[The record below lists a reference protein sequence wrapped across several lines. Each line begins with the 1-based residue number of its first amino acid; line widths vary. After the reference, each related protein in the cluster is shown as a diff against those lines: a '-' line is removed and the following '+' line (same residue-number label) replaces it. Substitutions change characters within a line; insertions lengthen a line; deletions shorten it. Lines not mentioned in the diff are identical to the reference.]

1 MNTLKLYETLSGISG
16 DMVHAAET
24 GNWDRLIELERTVAR
39 LRDRLS
45 AEDAQAKLT
54 ESERNRKVHLIKR
67 ILADDRKVRS
77 YTEPW
82 MDHVR
87 RFLGD
92 ATPGRDI
99 RSTYTAA
106 GY

>member
-1 MNTLKLYETLSGISG
+1 MSTLNLYETLSGISG
-16 DMVHAAET
+16 DMVQAAEA
-24 GNWDRLIELERTVAR
+24 GDWDRLIELERKVAQ
-39 LRDRLS
+39 LRNRLS
-45 AEDAQAKLT
+45 VEDARTRLT
-54 ESERNRKVHLIKR
+54 EPERERKVHLIKH

-77 YTEPW
+77 FTEPW
-82 MDHVR
+82 MEHVR

-99 RSTYTAA
+99 RSSYTAA

>member
-1 MNTLKLYETLSGISG
+1 MSTISLYETLSGISG

-24 GNWDRLIELERTVAR
+24 GDWDRLIELERNVAR

-45 AEDAQAKLT
+45 VEDAQTRLT
-54 ESERNRKVHLIKR
+54 ECERERKVHLIKR

-82 MDHVR
+82 MEHVR

-99 RSTYTAA
+99 RSSYTAA

>member
-1 MNTLKLYETLSGISG
+1 MSTLNLYEALSSISG
-16 DMVHAAET
+16 DMVNTAEA
-24 GNWDRLIELERTVAR
+24 GDWDRLIELERKVAR
-39 LRDRLS
+39 LRNRIS
-45 AEDAQAKLT
+45 VEDAQTRLT
-54 ESERNRKVHLIKR
+54 EPERERKVHLIKR

-77 YTEPW
+77 FTEPW
-82 MDHVR
+82 MEHVR

>member
-1 MNTLKLYETLSGISG
+1 MSTLNLYETLSCISG
-16 DMVHAAET
+16 DMVHAAES
-24 GNWDRLIELERTVAR
+24 GDWDRLIELERSVAQ
-39 LRDRLS
+39 LRDRLT
-45 AEDAQAKLT
+45 AEDRPAGLT

-87 RFLGD
+87 HFLGD
-92 ATPGRDI
+92 TTPGRDI

>member
-1 MNTLKLYETLSGISG
+1 MSTLNLYETLSDISEH
-16 DMVHAAET
+16 MVRAAEV
-24 GNWDRLIELERTVAR
+24 GDWDRLGELERRVAG
-39 LRDRLS
+39 LRSGL
-45 AEDAQAKLT
+45 ALADAQTRLT
-54 ESERNRKVHLIKR
+54 ESERERKVHLIKR

-92 ATPGRDI
+92 TAPGSNV
-99 RSTYTAA
+99 RSSYSAA

>member
-1 MNTLKLYETLSGISG
+1 MSALELYETLSGISC

-24 GNWDRLIELERTVAR
+24 GDWDRLIELERTVAR
-39 LRDRLS
+39 LRQQLS
-45 AEDAQAKLT
+45 VEDARIRLT
-54 ESERNRKVHLIKR
+54 EPERERKVQLIRR

-77 YTEPW
+77 FTEPW
-82 MDHVR
+82 MEHVR

-92 ATPGRDI
+92 ARPGRDI
-99 RSTYTAA
+99 RGTNTAA